1 MLTVCS
7 DGRSATNSI
16 RLAMLGPQRPAAGKN
31 CIRCAHADLTT
42 QMLLKDKEEHPTH
55 TVFVL
60 QLVLL
65 EGVAAD
71 GGYDIQSIQA
81 LSWLRLAHL
90 ALRQGTYMFVALQ
103 QVSQV
108 SVSELHVHKT

>member
-31 CIRCAHADLTT
+31 YIRCAHAGLTALV
-42 QMLLKDKEEHPTH
+42 LLKYKEEHLTH

-71 GGYDIQSIQA
+71 GGYDVQSIQA
-81 LSWLRLAHL
+81 LSWLRFAHL
-90 ALRQGTYMFVALQ
+90 TLRQGTHMFVALQ

-108 SVSELHVHKT
+108 NISELLVHKT

>member
-1 MLTVCS
+1 ML
-7 DGRSATNSI
+7 
-16 RLAMLGPQRPAAGKN
+16 Q
-31 CIRCAHADLTT
+31 
-42 QMLLKDKEEHPTH
+42 KDEEEHLAH

-90 ALRQGTYMFVALQ
+90 TLRQGTNMFVALQ
-103 QVSQV
+103 QVVKVMYANCMYTRPGTRKRGVVRPRNRQHIWWRPSAPPGPCPQELF
-108 SVSELHVHKT
+108 SVL